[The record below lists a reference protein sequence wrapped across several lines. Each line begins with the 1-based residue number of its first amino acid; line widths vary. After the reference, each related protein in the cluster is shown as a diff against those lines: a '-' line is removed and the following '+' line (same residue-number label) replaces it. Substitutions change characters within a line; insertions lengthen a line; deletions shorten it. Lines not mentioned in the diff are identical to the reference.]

1 MKNLFEFLSDSVA
14 AIAWL
19 AGMVL
24 AQGSSEKA
32 LAVFIPFYA
41 WYLVVERAMQ
51 LWGLLP

>member
-1 MKNLFEFLSDSVA
+1 MKHLFVFLSVSVA
-14 AIAWL
+14 AFAWL

-24 AQGSSEKA
+24 AQDSGEKA